1 MTKVTDLRLERR
13 LRRIFKPDGRCYQC
27 ENFLD
32 PLYSIGP
39 LVITITMPND
49 LEPGERET
57 FTHEFCSWE
66 CLGHWA
72 AVQAGWENYRSPLDA

>member
-1 MTKVTDLRLERR
+1 MTKITDLHLERQ

-27 ENFLD
+27 ENPIDYFHC
-32 PLYSIGP
+32 P

-57 FTHEFCSWE
+57 FTHEFCCWE

-72 AVQAGWENYRSPLDA
+72 AAQAGGEFVATGD